1 MNKEQYV
8 TFEVAKLLKEKGFD
22 WFTYGY
28 YTMDDYDCPPYFGIE
43 NLCADNWNGQDDEV
57 NDFWFSAPTQQM
69 ACRWLREVHKIDIS
83 VTPDDGSWWIK
94 VTELESWSSVFNGKV
109 LNSDDIK
116 YAYEGDT
123 STKEGCYE
131 AGLWYVLKNLI

>member
-1 MNKEQYV
+1 MSKEQYV

-22 WFTYGY
+22 WECRAYLHE
-28 YTMDDYDCPPYFGIE
+28 DDKVLIESQSPCYLRNITNPCWFG
-43 NLCADNWNGQDDEV
+43 NT
-57 NDFWFSAPTQQM
+57 APTQQM
-69 ACRWLREVHKIDIS
+69 ACRWLREEHKIDIS

-94 VTELESWSSVFNGKV
+94 VTELESWSCVFNGKV

-116 YAYEGDT
+116 YAYKGDT
-123 STKEGCYE
+123 STKEDCYE

>member
-1 MNKEQYV
+1 MNEQYV
-8 TFEVAKLLKEKGFD
+8 TSKVAKLLREKGFRGD
-22 WFTYGY
+22 CIAY
-28 YTMDDYDCPPYFGIE
+28 YNDDGKRYLSLNAELHPLPC
-43 NLCADNWNGQDDEV
+43 
-57 NDFWFSAPTQQM
+57 PTQAV
-69 ACRWLREVHKIDIS
+69 ACRWLRDVHKIDIS

-116 YAYEGDT
+116 YAYKGDT

>member
-1 MNKEQYV
+1 MSKEQYV
-8 TFEVAKLLKEKGFD
+8 SFEIAKLLKEKGFD
-22 WFTYGY
+22 WECRAYWHE
-28 YTMDDYDCPPYFGIE
+28 DDKVLIESQSPCYLRNITNPCWFG
-43 NLCADNWNGQDDEV
+43 NT
-57 NDFWFSAPTQQM
+57 APTQQM
-69 ACRWLREVHKIDIS
+69 ACRWLREEHKIDIS

-116 YAYEGDT
+116 YAYKGDT
-123 STKEGCYE
+123 ITKEECYE

>member
-1 MNKEQYV
+1 MMIQEDYC
-8 TFEVAKLLKEKGFD
+8 TYEISKLLEEKGFD
-22 WFTYGY
+22 GQTHGN
-28 YTMDDYDCPPYFGIE
+28 MSEIPCVPYI
-43 NLCADNWNGQDDEV
+43 
-57 NDFWFSAPTQQM
+57 THQM
-69 ACRWLREVHKIDIS
+69 AMRWLREVHKIDIS

-94 VTELESWSSVFNGKV
+94 VTELEYWSSVFNGKV

-116 YAYEGDT
+116 YAYKGDT

>member
-1 MNKEQYV
+1 MKEAYV
-8 TFEVAKLLKEKGFD
+8 GYEVAKLLKEKGFD
-22 WFTYGY
+22 WFTFYSY
-28 YTMDDYDCPPYFGIE
+28 EVY
-43 NLCADNWNGQDDEV
+43 NGNVQLRV
-57 NDFWFSAPTQQM
+57 TNGVGTGFPLFPRPTQQM

-94 VTELESWSSVFNGKV
+94 VTELESWSCVFNGKV

-116 YAYEGDT
+116 YAYKGDT